1 MADYSI
7 FIFHILF
14 VGPLLILI
22 GVYHTH
28 PNFPKI
34 MWDIITIL
42 GISIILYHSW
52 MMYNRYTLI
61 NSK

>member
-7 FIFHILF
+7 YIFHVLF

-22 GVYHTH
+22 RVYHEH
-28 PNFPKI
+28 PKFPKMI
-34 MWDIITIL
+34 WDLIAIL
-42 GISIILYHSW
+42 GIGIIIYHSW
-52 MMYNRYTLI
+52 MVYKRYTLV

>member
-22 GVYHTH
+22 GVYHHH

-42 GISIILYHSW
+42 GIGIIIYHSL